1 MPLRSRT
8 ALGLLVA
15 CLLSV
20 PAFAQQAP
28 KLELPRPSP
37 HATLTQTV
45 GLTDITIAYSSPAV
59 RGRKIWGDVVPYDA
73 VWRAGANECTKLT
86 FSKPGSIG
94 GKAVPA
100 GSYCVF
106 LLPTQAGWT
115 FILNKDT
122 KLWGSDAYKEAND
135 LLRVPAT
142 VTTIPQRERLAY
154 QVLDF
159 NDDGG
164 TLALEWDTTRIGVKF
179 DTGTRAAVLAEI
191 RALKTS
197 DWKPYNS
204 AARYLLDAKIEPAY
218 AMELAERSIKL
229 HEDWLNLWTKA
240 ELLHA
245 AGKNQ
250 EAIALGQKAQ
260 QLGAKSDNY
269 FYKDEIVKWLA
280 DWQKK

>member
-1 MPLRSRT
+1 MPLRFPT
-8 ALGLLVA
+8 VPGLLAA
-15 CLLSV
+15 CLLSLS
-20 PAFAQQAP
+20 AFAQPAA
-28 KLELPRPSP
+28 KIEFPRPSP
-37 HATLTQTV
+37 HASLTQTV
-45 GLTDITIAYSSPAV
+45 GLTGITIAYSSPAV
-59 RGRKIWGDVVPYDA
+59 RGRKIWGEVVPYDA

-86 FSKPGSIG
+86 FSKAGSIG
-94 GKAVPA
+94 GKPVPA
-100 GSYCVF
+100 GSYCIF
-106 LLPTQAGWT
+106 LLPTQTGWT
-115 FILNKDT
+115 FILSKDI
-122 KLWGSDAYKEAND
+122 KLWGSDQYKQADD

-164 TLALEWDTTRIGVKF
+164 TLALEWDTSRIGVKF
-179 DTGTRAAVLAEI
+179 DTGTRAAVLAQV
-191 RALKTS
+191 RALKTD

-204 AARYLLDAKIEPAY
+204 AARYLLDAKAEPAY
-218 AMELAERSIKL
+218 AMELVDKSIKL
-229 HEDWLNLWTKA
+229 HEDWLNVWTKA

-245 AGKNQ
+245 AGKNE

-260 QLGAKSDNY
+260 QLGAKSKDY